1 MKHNHESKPRRVS
14 EPVQVYLDPP
24 DRARL
29 DRMTS
34 QLALSKS
41 DVLRRALQA
50 LENQLTD
57 PSSHPA
63 LRIIGIAEG
72 HERRPS
78 PGYDVAS
85 EHDRYLA
92 DAEIISWKRPVTKKS
107 GN

>member
-1 MKHNHESKPRRVS
+1 MKHSHESRPRRAS
-14 EPVQVYLDPP
+14 EPVQVYLDVP

-63 LRIIGIAEG
+63 IRIIGIAEG
-72 HERRPS
+72 HERRTS

-92 DAEIISWKRPVTKKS
+92 DAEIESWKRPVTKRRGS
-107 GN
+107 